1 MHEVKRPAI
10 KHSARVR
17 PDGYTLG
24 VAALAVLGAAH
35 ILVRTSTY
43 GAAVT
48 GDAVTYLSA
57 AESLAAG
64 DGLRTYSGGLFVM
77 YLPFFSMLMAF
88 ISLFGLEP
96 AEAGRFVNVAAF
108 GLIIL
113 ISGLWLD
120 RRLRARF
127 LALAATV
134 SMTTSLA
141 LSHVATTILTET
153 IFVLFTLLTLICLE
167 SFLNRGNGMPALM
180 GATVFAALAAVTRYM
195 GVPLILAGAVMLLTR
210 REISVRAKLKHA
222 AVYGVLSLVPL
233 AIVMA
238 HNWVV
243 SGRLTG
249 YRKAIVSWQILS
261 DSLSQTVDAFRLGV
275 FPTAAPDWFGYLLL
289 MLAGLVASGAALVFV
304 MAGRGQTTSSSNPG
318 EGASSFGVFSLV
330 YLATSVVITPFMIA
344 SPRYLIPI
352 YVPLLIVAVFL
363 LDRFLHIDGSRR
375 VLIVKRTLAAIMLTG
390 WFANIGL
397 AALTNLQLTARALES
412 GYAGLNTARW
422 EDSETIQYVK
432 ANLITDRV
440 YSNYPD
446 AVFYLATVPPP
457 VKYIPSLATPGECG
471 SWLWRI
477 GESGDAYVV
486 WLHKSRGWTHSEVVN
501 RNRKESLGERCSIP
515 ELDPHPALKR
525 VAETSDGAVY
535 RVTMPYA
542 PEGVTLTAEAPG

>member
-1 MHEVKRPAI
+1 MHEVNGPVI
-10 KHSARVR
+10 EHLARAR

-24 VAALAVLGAAH
+24 VVALAVLGAAH
-35 ILVRTSTY
+35 IMVRTSTY
-43 GAAVT
+43 GAAVA
-48 GDAVTYLSA
+48 GDAVTYLSV

-77 YLPFFSMLMAF
+77 YPPFFSMLMAF
-88 ISLFGLEP
+88 ISLFGIEP

-108 GLIIL
+108 GLTIL

-127 LALAATV
+127 LALAAAV

-141 LSHVATTILTET
+141 LSHVATNILTEA
-153 IFVLFTLLTLICLE
+153 IFTLFTLLTLIWLE

-180 GATVFAALAAVTRYM
+180 GAVVFAALAAVTRYM
-195 GVPLILAGAVMLLTR
+195 GVPLILAGTLMLLTR
-210 REISVRAKLKHA
+210 RGISVRAKLKHA
-222 AVYGVLSLVPL
+222 AVYGVLSSAPL

-238 HNWVV
+238 RNWVV
-243 SGRLTG
+243 SGSLTG
-249 YRKAIVSWQILS
+249 HREAIVSWQILS
-261 DSLSQTVDAFRLGV
+261 DSLKQTVDAFRLGI

-289 MLAGLVASGAALVFV
+289 MLAGLVASGAALVSV
-304 MAGRGQTTSSSNPG
+304 MAYRGQTTPSSNLG
-318 EGASSFGVFSLV
+318 EGAFPFGVFSLV
-330 YLATSVVITPFMIA
+330 YLATSVVVTPFMIA
-344 SPRYLIPI
+344 SPRYLMPL

-375 VLIVKRTLAAIMLTG
+375 VLIGKRTLAVIILTG
-390 WFANIGL
+390 WFASLGL

-412 GYAGLNTARW
+412 GYSGLNTARW

-432 ANLITDRV
+432 ANLITDRI

-446 AVFYLATVPPP
+446 AVFYLAAVPPP
-457 VKYIPSLATPGECG
+457 VKHIPSLVNPGECS
-471 SWLWRI
+471 SWLWRT

-486 WLHKSRGWTHSEVVN
+486 WFHKSRGWIHSEIMD

-515 ELDPHPALKR
+515 ELEPHAALKR

-535 RVTMPYA
+535 RVTVPYA
-542 PEGVTLTAEAPG
+542 PEGVTLTAEAPN

>member
-1 MHEVKRPAI
+1 MHEVKGSAI
-10 KHSARVR
+10 EHLARAR

-24 VAALAVLGAAH
+24 VVALAVLGAAH
-35 ILVRTSTY
+35 IMVRTSTY

-48 GDAVTYLSA
+48 GDAVTYLSV
-57 AESLAAG
+57 AESLTAG
-64 DGLRTYSGGLFVM
+64 DGLRTFSGGRFVM
-77 YLPFFSMLMAF
+77 YPPFFSMLMTF
-88 ISLFGLEP
+88 ISLFGVEP

-127 LALAATV
+127 LALAAAV

-141 LSHVATTILTET
+141 LSHVATTILTEA

-167 SFLNRGNGMPALM
+167 SFLNRGNGMPALI
-180 GATVFAALAAVTRYM
+180 GSVVFAALAAVTRYM
-195 GVPLILAGAVMLLTR
+195 GVPLILAGALMLLTR
-210 REISVRAKLKHA
+210 RGIPVRAKLKHA
-222 AVYGVLSLVPL
+222 AVYGVLSSVPV
-233 AIVMA
+233 AVVMA
-238 HNWVV
+238 RNWVV
-243 SGRLTG
+243 SGTLMGGRE
-249 YRKAIVSWQILS
+249 AIVSWQILS
-261 DSLSQTVDAFRLGV
+261 DSLSQTVDAFRLGA
-275 FPTAAPDWFGYLLL
+275 FPTASPSWFGYLLL
-289 MLAGLVASGAALVFV
+289 MLAGLVTSGAALVSV
-304 MAGRGQTTSSSNPG
+304 IACRGQTTSSSNLG
-318 EGASSFGVFSLV
+318 EGAFPFGVFSSV
-330 YLATSVVITPFMIA
+330 YLATSIVITPFMIA
-344 SPRYLIPI
+344 SPRYLMPI
-352 YVPLLIVAVFL
+352 YAPLLIVAVFL

-390 WFANIGL
+390 WFTNIGL
-397 AALTNLQLTARALES
+397 AALTNLQLTDRALES

-457 VKYIPSLATPGECG
+457 VKHIPSLADPGECS

-486 WLHKSRGWTHSEVVN
+486 WLYKSRGWPHSEIVD

-525 VAETSDGAVY
+525 VAETSDGVVY

-542 PEGVTLTAEAPG
+542 PEGVSR